1 MHGHSVFLQTFQQ
14 PALVAAVLIN
24 LQQLPPQ
31 LLLNLNLHNCTVA
44 HSDILGI
51 VMCASFLKQN
61 NTWQKQ
67 LGCLWTVPTQS
78 VA

>member
-1 MHGHSVFLQTFQQ
+1 MHGHSVFLQTFQL

-31 LLLNLNLHNCTVA
+31 LLLNLNLHACIVT

-51 VMCASFLKQN
+51 VVCASFLKYSS
-61 NTWQKQ
+61 TWQKMLAQ
-67 LGCLWTVPTQS
+67 AWPP
-78 VA
+78 

>member
-1 MHGHSVFLQTFQQ
+1 MHGHSVFLQTFQL

-31 LLLNLNLHNCTVA
+31 LLFNLNLHACIVT

-51 VMCASFLKQN
+51 VVCVSFLKYSS
-61 NTWQKQ
+61 TWQKKLAQ
-67 LGCLWTVPTQS
+67 AWPP
-78 VA
+78 